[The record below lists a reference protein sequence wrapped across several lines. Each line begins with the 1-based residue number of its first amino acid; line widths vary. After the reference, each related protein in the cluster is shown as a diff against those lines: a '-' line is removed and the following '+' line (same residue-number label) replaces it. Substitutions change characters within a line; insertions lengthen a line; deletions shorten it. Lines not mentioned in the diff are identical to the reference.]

1 MWSRRFVWR
10 CWLWV
15 ALIPGVAQAD
25 DLLRGTVESI
35 READSPVLGGVP
47 LWSGAVLA
55 ELYRSR
61 DYELAWTRGAVLNAL
76 LEAVEGSPADGL
88 DPADFDVA
96 TVRKLSGA
104 GVLDGLG
111 RAERLAADI
120 ALSDILLRYVHH
132 VRFGRLDPTQ
142 VNRGWN
148 HRPPV
153 PVDTL
158 IRDMSAVLAAS
169 DPGARLAQLVP
180 RPFFYENLKRALKDF
195 DADDR
200 LKGLRPIPPGRS
212 LAQGDRDPRVIQ
224 VRERLERLGDHR
236 DPPPAEP
243 DLFDA
248 SLKASLETFQGR
260 LGLTQDGV
268 AGPSTIAA
276 LNAPHDKSKV
286 ERIRINLERM
296 RWFYDS
302 LPEDYV
308 LVDVAG
314 FMVHVVRGGEVDWS
328 TRVVVG
334 TPEQQTPSF
343 RDEMEH
349 VIFNPTWTVP
359 PSIQKKMR
367 GAGRFKMVDRRT
379 GRAVSGG
386 NASDYRRYS
395 LIQAAGPGN
404 ALGRVKFIFPNGQ
417 AVYLHDTPSKS
428 LFGHTVRAYSHGCVR
443 VQNPLKL
450 AEVILNRPNW
460 DRFEIDRVV
469 ATNRTRHVR
478 LDDHLPVILYYL
490 TAMAD
495 ADGRVSFRR
504 DIYGR
509 DPGVLRAFAG
519 EASKARVS
527 LAAPQPAPQPAA
539 GDQAVA
545 PTVPKAS
552 SSAISPPI
560 PVPAQAPA
568 PIKAPDPGDPS
579 ITAPAARPSGPPVP
593 RIEVKLPAVE
603 EPTAA
608 LTLGKG
614 SAVSA
619 PAIALPGLGN
629 PGAPLAPMERES
641 ASRL

>member
-15 ALIPGVAQAD
+15 ALFPGIAPAD
-25 DLLRGTVESI
+25 ELLRGTVEAV
-35 READSPVLGGVP
+35 READSPVLGGVV
-47 LWSGAVLA
+47 LWSGTVLA
-55 ELYRSR
+55 EFYRSR
-61 DYELAWTRGAVLNAL
+61 DYEQAWSRQASLNAL
-76 LEAVEGSPADGL
+76 LQAIEDSPADGL
-88 DPADFDVA
+88 EPTDFELE
-96 TVRKLSGA
+96 TVRKLSKPGA
-104 GVLDGLG
+104 LDRLG
-111 RAERLAADI
+111 HSDRLAADI
-120 ALSDILLRYVHH
+120 ALSDVLLRYVHH
-132 VRFGRLDPTQ
+132 IRFGRLDPVE
-142 VNRGWN
+142 VNKGWN
-148 HRPPV
+148 HRPAV
-153 PVDTL
+153 PADTL
-158 IRDMSAVLAAS
+158 VRDMDSVLAAN
-169 DPGARLAQLVP
+169 DPKARLAQLAP
-180 RPFFYENLKRALKDF
+180 RPFFYENLKRALRDLDGGVKIED
-195 DADDR
+195 
-200 LKGLRPIPPGRS
+200 LQPIAAGGH
-212 LAQGDRDPRVIQ
+212 LALGDRGTRVQTI
-224 VRERLERLGDHR
+224 RERLELLGDYR

-243 DLFDA
+243 DLFDDA
-248 SLKASLETFQGR
+248 LEESLKGFQAR
-260 LGLTQDGV
+260 FGLTADGV

-276 LNAPHDKSKV
+276 LNKPYDVSKAN
-286 ERIRINLERM
+286 EIRINLERM

-359 PSIQKKMR
+359 PSIQKTMR

-395 LIQAAGPGN
+395 LIQAAGPRN

-428 LFGHTVRAYSHGCVR
+428 LFSQSVRAYSHGCVR

-450 AEVILNRPNW
+450 AEVILNQPNW
-460 DRFEIDRVV
+460 DQSEINRVV
-469 ATNRTRHVR
+469 ATNRTRYVH

-519 EASKARVS
+519 EPSKARITF
-527 LAAPQPAPQPAA
+527 AASQPVASGP
-539 GDQAVA
+539 AVA
-545 PTVPKAS
+545 P
-552 SSAISPPI
+552 SAPQSPDSVKP
-560 PVPAQAPA
+560 PPDRAPA
-568 PIKAPDPGDPS
+568 HTPVTTGPAG
-579 ITAPAARPSGPPVP
+579 TAPVFRLYSPPVP
-593 RIEVKLPAVE
+593 RMEVKLPAVE

-608 LTLGKG
+608 LTLGTVG
-614 SAVSA
+614 ARSA
-619 PAIALPGLGN
+619 PPVARPGMDR
-629 PGAPLAPMERES
+629 PSVPQAPMEREA